1 MRRNGPYCNKQSLIL
16 AHIDSRARI
25 HTRHLLITSKSTQSS
40 LLLLQ
45 LQWFLRFFSPNTNS
59 VFYWSQSH
67 IWQLE
72 KNMIDGSDTFGWLL
86 WRWVGIKTLSAVFIK
101 DFIYWNIIFC
111 HRHWF
116 TNLFS
121 KSQSNRVR
129 LSTGMFHTSFKIGI
143 IISFP
148 SSQSVAFFVKPKAWH
163 EDKVK
168 TSCRKM
174 K

>member
-1 MRRNGPYCNKQSLIL
+1 MKSHIL
-16 AHIDSRARI
+16 VSIDSRIRI
-25 HTRHLLITSKSTQSS
+25 HTSYLLIKSKSMQSS
-40 LLLLQ
+40 LLLPHLHCSG
-45 LQWFLRFFSPNTNS
+45 FFVQTQIVYFIAPK
-59 VFYWSQSH
+59 VMYDYQ
-67 IWQLE
+67 
-72 KNMIDGSDTFGWLL
+72 KVMIDGSDVFGWSL
-86 WRWVGIKTLSAVFIK
+86 WRWVGIKILSVIFIK
-101 DFIYWNIIFC
+101 DFIYLDIIFC

-116 TNLFS
+116 TNLFP
-121 KSQSNRVR
+121 KSQGNCVR
-129 LSTGMFHTSFKIGI
+129 LSPGMFHTSFKIGI